1 MPDPLKSA
9 GQDMQQK
16 AANKLIDIQAHHLL
30 ARFVPVIFPV
40 KADLAIDA
48 IDQTLI
54 GNGHPMRIAAKIL
67 KNLLRAA
74 KRWLGVNYPLDL
86 SYWSQI
92 AGKGIGTLQ
101 CFQCVKKVQLPGIK
115 GSLQLLQKQPAKQQR
130 QDSHVQKEAGTTG
143 DPVLA
148 VST

>member
-9 GQDMQQK
+9 GQDMQQET
-16 AANKLIDIQAHHLL
+16 ANKLIDIQAHHLL
-30 ARFVPVIFPV
+30 TRVVAVILPV
-40 KADLAIDA
+40 KTDLAIDA

-54 GNGHPMRIAAKIL
+54 GNSHPMRITAQIL
-67 KNLLRAA
+67 KDLLRAA
-74 KRWLGVNYPLDL
+74 KRWLGVNHPVDL
-86 SYWSQI
+86 SYRSQI

-101 CFQCVKKVQLPGIK
+101 RFKGVKKVQLPGVK

-130 QDSHVQKEAGTTG
+130 QDSHMQKEAGTAG

>member
-9 GQDMQQK
+9 GQDMQQE
-16 AANKLIDIQAHHLL
+16 ATNKLIGIQAHHFLTRVV
-30 ARFVPVIFPV
+30 AVIFPV

-67 KNLLRAA
+67 KDLLRAA
-74 KRWLGVNYPLDL
+74 KWWLGVNHPLDL

-101 CFQCVKKVQLPGIK
+101 LFKGVKKVQLPGVK
-115 GSLQLLQKQPAKQQR
+115 GSLLLLRKQPAKQLR
-130 QDSHVQKEAGTTG
+130 QDSYGQKEAGTTG
-143 DPVLA
+143 DPALA